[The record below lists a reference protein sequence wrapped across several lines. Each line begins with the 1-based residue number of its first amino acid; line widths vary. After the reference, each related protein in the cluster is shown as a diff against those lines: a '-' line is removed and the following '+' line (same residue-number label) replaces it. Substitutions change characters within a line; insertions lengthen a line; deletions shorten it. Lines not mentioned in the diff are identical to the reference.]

1 MLELCIPV
9 KKEAERMEIRL
20 ASAADLDGVAAVYD
34 AIHDA
39 EAEGKAVTGWARGVY
54 PTRATAEAAL
64 ARGDLFVLEEGGAIL
79 GTAVINQIQVDVYAD
94 APWMHDVP
102 QDRVCVLHT
111 LVIRPDAAG
120 NGYGSAFIR
129 FYEDYAA
136 AHGCSELRIDTNARN
151 TAARAMYAGRGYRE
165 IGIVPTV
172 FNGIPG
178 VELVLLEKYIG

>member
-1 MLELCIPV
+1 
-9 KKEAERMEIRL
+9 MEIRL
-20 ASAADLDGVAAVYD
+20 ANAADLDGVAAVYD
-34 AIHDA
+34 AIHNA
-39 EAEGKAVTGWARGVY
+39 EEAGSVEIGWARGVY